1 MPQSINISTT
11 INAPVTKVWDFYTQP
26 EHIVNWNNA
35 SPDWHTPKATN
46 DLRAGG
52 RFLSRMEAK
61 DGSEG
66 FDFEGTYDEVVV
78 GSLIKYHLDDDRKVS
93 INVTEVDGQTQVD
106 VSFDAE
112 SENSEE
118 MQRSGWQSILDNF
131 KTYVESKWA
140 SWAD

>member
-1 MPQSINISTT
+1 MTQQINISAT
-11 INAPVTKVWDFYTQP
+11 IKAPLTKVWDFYTQP

-61 DGSEG
+61 DGSAG

-78 GSLIKYHLDDDRKVS
+78 GSSIKYHLDDERKVAIS
-93 INVTEVDGQTQVD
+93 MMEIDGQTEIG

-112 SENSEE
+112 GENSEE
-118 MQRSGWQSILDNF
+118 MQRSGWQAILDNF
-131 KTYVESKWA
+131 KSYVEA
-140 SWAD
+140 RHD

>member
-66 FDFEGTYDEVVV
+66 FDFEGTYDEVVE
-78 GSLIKYHLDDDRKVS
+78 GSSIKYHLDDDRKVAIS
-93 INVTEVDGQTQVD
+93 MAEVDGQTQID
-106 VSFDAE
+106 VNFDAE
-112 SENSEE
+112 GENSEE
-118 MQRSGWQSILDNF
+118 MQRSGWQAILDNF
-131 KTYVESKWA
+131 KKYVESK
-140 SWAD
+140 

>member
-131 KTYVESKWA
+131 KTYVESK
-140 SWAD
+140 